1 MRNMADNNWLCVNSN
16 NRVVSTLH
24 TFVLCILTAD
34 CKLDSQEYQ
43 KMDVKY
49 FMVFWECDKK
59 YWNNKVTK
67 ISCDQIENFWLK
79 MTSKFG
85 NTKSKICDQKWLF
98 KSKTLI
104 SDNFQHI
111 RCKDSE
117 PHCSKVFF
125 IFREISF

>member
-1 MRNMADNNWLCVNSN
+1 MQNMADNNWLCVNSN

-24 TFVLCILTAD
+24 TFVLNILTAD

-49 FMVFWECDKK
+49 FMVFWECDK
-59 YWNNKVTK
+59 NIRT
-67 ISCDQIENFWLK
+67 IRLR
-79 MTSKFG
+79 
-85 NTKSKICDQKWLF
+85 KSHAIKLRIFDSKWLQSLEIQSQRSAI
-98 KSKTLI
+98 KNGYLSQKL